1 LAGET
6 PKETFMSSEPAKDAQ
21 AFFRAAADE
30 VGGKPPLVIWN
41 LAQGLLALAQAVENL
56 QAGPNTQKPK

>member
-1 LAGET
+1 
-6 PKETFMSSEPAKDAQ
+6 MSSKPAKDAQ

-30 VGGKPPLVIWN
+30 IGGKPPLVIWN

-56 QAGPNTQKPK
+56 QAGIKRGKRK